1 MTDGCI
7 FCKIAHGEMAADT
20 VYQDER
26 VSAFRD
32 ISPQTKTHI
41 LVIPNQHFDSLNE
54 ASADETDLLAHML
67 KICALVA
74 RDEGISDSG
83 YRVLTNV
90 GEEGGQSVNHLHFHV
105 MGGQQLSGK
114 LG

>member
-1 MTDGCI
+1 MPEDCI
-7 FCKIAHGEMAADT
+7 FCQIANGKLPADT

-26 VSAFRD
+26 VTAFRD
-32 ISPQTKTHI
+32 VSPQAKTHV
-41 LVIPNQHFDSLNE
+41 LVITNKHYDSLNE
-54 ASADETDLLAHML
+54 AVVDSSDLLGHML

-74 RDEGISDSG
+74 RDHGIEDRG

-90 GEEGGQSVNHLHFHV
+90 GEEGGQSVRHLHFHV
-105 MGGQQLSGK
+105 LGGQQLGAS

>member
-1 MTDGCI
+1 MSEYCI
-7 FCKIAHGEMAADT
+7 FCKIAHGEMPADML
-20 VYQDER
+20 YQDDR
-26 VSAFRD
+26 VCAFRD
-32 ISPQTKTHI
+32 VSPQTKTHV
-41 LVIPNQHFDSLNE
+41 LVIPNKHFDSLNE
-54 ASADETDLLAHML
+54 ATTDESDLLAHLL

-74 RDEGISDSG
+74 RDEGIEQSG

-105 MGGQQLSGK
+105 LGGQELSGR